1 MCAPAVWEAFC
12 AETDAHCYSWL
23 YWQERLKELESD
35 NRRGSWGISQ
45 VRRLTGNGSPASSP
59 GADSGV
65 AYNPTGSSKKVPKKE
80 ENAAESPSTAAAA
93 ASSRRHSWEVSKG
106 DGGADEESRG
116 IFLA

>member
-1 MCAPAVWEAFC
+1 M
-12 AETDAHCYSWL
+12 
-23 YWQERLKELESD
+23 QERLKELESD
-35 NRRGSWGISQ
+35 NKRGSWGISQ

-80 ENAAESPSTAAAA
+80 DNAAESPYAAG
-93 ASSRRHSWEVSKG
+93 SRRQSWEVSKG
-106 DGGADEESRG
+106 DGGADEEGGG